1 MLLVFHLLGGQPA
14 RSTEVLSLRYRN
26 IFHGRNV
33 FVYDGVLLKI
43 TAYSKTQW
51 KTGRSSLP
59 SLKYLVFTHSYVFVS
74 HAADEDG
81 GLRTGVPG
89 FRQLEEAS
97 KFAAV
102 VWFESVGSQRLGF
115 HR

>member
-1 MLLVFHLLGGQPA
+1 MLK
-14 RSTEVLSLRYRN
+14 
-26 IFHGRNV
+26 V
-33 FVYDGVLLKI
+33 FVKIPDSLKHAFAHLISCYDAICAGYK
-43 TAYSKTQW
+43 
-51 KTGRSSLP
+51 P

-74 HAADEDG
+74 HAADEDS